1 MQKHHRG
8 RSPTSRPD
16 RSFTVKLLCCTAHWE
31 KAAWSRGHRTQWQA
45 APTMDKASKDQ
56 LPNIYASSLPRLLP
70 DFCLHWEMPAMSPC
84 FCCCAQ
90 SSQRRVTVLFPSTV
104 TYSSFC
110 FIHCCAPEH
119 FPFRTMNSPSQSRG
133 PPEWGNDEERRERY
147 LSWVLLSLD
156 MLLRCNSR
164 ALKARLER
172 RFCEGKGKWLECLP
186 HIVTSWS
193 RNVFLPSFPK
203 RFSENPGFAYS
214 RSLPS
219 SYPPNAL

>member
-16 RSFTVKLLCCTAHWE
+16 RSFTAKLLCCAAHWE

-90 SSQRRVTVLFPSTV
+90 SSQRRVTFLFPSTV

-110 FIHCCAPEH
+110 FIHCC
-119 FPFRTMNSPSQSRG
+119 
-133 PPEWGNDEERRERY
+133 PPEQWTAPHRAEVLQNEGMMRRGGRDTCPECY
-147 LSWVLLSLD
+147 SVWICFWDAIAGHWKLD
-156 MLLRCNSR
+156 WKGDSV
-164 ALKARLER
+164 
-172 RFCEGKGKWLECLP
+172 KGK
-186 HIVTSWS
+186 V
-193 RNVFLPSFPK
+193 ND
-203 RFSENPGFAYS
+203 
-214 RSLPS
+214 
-219 SYPPNAL
+219 